1 MCLPGGKM
9 TEELEFPERL
19 PETFYKIADDVDRED
34 IDKLA
39 QSVKSYLIEAQ
50 KALYENEF
58 IDIKSAE
65 KLAATSQY
73 LIEVM
78 PSLSPEYQKLAKA
91 AIKYFL
97 ESDDDEHDFESIFG
111 FDDDVKVMNHV
122 LDKIGHPE
130 KKIEE

>member
-1 MCLPGGKM
+1 M

-19 PETFYKIADDVDRED
+19 PESFYRIADNVDRED
-34 IDKLA
+34 LDKLE
-39 QSVKSYLIEAQ
+39 QSVKSYLTEAQ
-50 KALYENEF
+50 NALYENEF

-78 PSLSPEYQKLAKA
+78 DSLSPEHQTLAKA

-111 FDDDVKVMNHV
+111 FDDDITVMNHV
-122 LDKIGHPE
+122 LERIGHPE
-130 KKIEE
+130 QKIEE